1 MLIVFACGVTIIIIG
16 LMRIFHNININIDM
30 RNGIM
35 NEMLIGSIAGVPE
48 DLMKDYIIRLRKY
61 GLDSPQVNTLKNAN
75 KDNEYFIYFTNNIDK
90 IGKQLW

>member
-35 NEMLIGSIAGVPE
+35 NEMLIGSIAGVSE
-48 DLMKDYIIRLRKY
+48 DLMKEYIIRLRTY
-61 GLDSPQVNTLKNAN
+61 GLDSSQVNTLKNAN
-75 KDNEYFIYFTNNIDK
+75 KDNEYFIHFTNNIDK